1 VARPTVNTTTHIKN
15 FANPVR
21 FPEAIHLMPSQLSNR
36 AWEIPEAEFFLAVI
50 RGAVLI
56 YLGHRATLALT
67 LTAHRQ
73 PDWPHARSLF
83 LETRDWLF
91 EDNCGARVTLETC
104 CEMVEAAYGTELD
117 PEVLRAD
124 LKRMYAE
131 AFPDGEWTVR
141 AFSSA
146 PVNLRKAL
154 DAKAA

>member
-21 FPEAIHLMPSQLSNR
+21 FPENLHLMPSQLSNR
-36 AWEIPEAEFFLAVI
+36 AWEIPEAEFYLAVI

-56 YLGHRATLALT
+56 VLGHKGTITET
-67 LTAHRQ
+67 LTSHRRNL
-73 PDWPHARSLF
+73 PNARALF
-83 LETRDWLF
+83 YETWQWMF
-91 EDNCGARVTLETC
+91 EPACGARLTLETC